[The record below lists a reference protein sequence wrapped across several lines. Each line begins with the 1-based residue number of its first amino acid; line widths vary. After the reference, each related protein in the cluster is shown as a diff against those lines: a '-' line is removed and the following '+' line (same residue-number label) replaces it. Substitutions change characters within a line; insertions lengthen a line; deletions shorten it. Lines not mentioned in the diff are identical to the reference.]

1 MDGSDDNPVY
11 HPSFFYLK
19 AKVMILKTLGKIIL
33 WFFLAILNA
42 FLTWAAIV
50 LFTNDAAELGIIM
63 IIIIFF
69 IDFAVI
75 NPKGYPYRYTIP
87 ALSLLLILTVYPIFY
102 TLKIAFT
109 NYGTGHLFTRNQV
122 VEQLLNTYVTDEDST
137 PYSYKV
143 YVHMEDFA
151 PTEHFILVFSDGDKK
166 FLAEKPQVISVDS
179 DGNTVRS
186 VAEYREIENEMV
198 VIGDNQYEIV
208 YSLKDEDQ
216 IMAVES
222 TINGQQYT
230 YQYFFSF
237 DDPDTI
243 SNQRVFMSN
252 FYLKYLDSVEMTHPE
267 RSLVRFGNVYGFR
280 KLVDARKKYR
290 IDKEL
295 IEENGRI
302 IERTVLVNAST
313 GLQLQES
320 DGTFY
325 EVTPQGQ
332 RVDVGGYRG
341 YVGLRNFEKMFTDSR
356 FTGPFIKILIWTFA
370 WAILSVAFSFVIG
383 LGFALMLN
391 DSKFKGRNLYRTLLL
406 IPWAVPA
413 FISVLVWR
421 NGFFNETYGIL
432 NKIVLGQW
440 FGIEAVRWLGDAF
453 MAKVSVLIV
462 NVWLGFPYMM
472 MVCLGALQS
481 IPGNLYEAAS
491 IDGATR
497 IRKFS
502 GITMPLLMTS
512 VAPLL
517 IGAFAFNF
525 NNFTNIYLLTRGGP
539 AMSDSLTN
547 AGSTDI
553 LISYTYKLAF
563 QGERGQDFG
572 YASAIALFIFL
583 IVAGISF
590 FQFKFAGTFEEV
602 NRG

>member
-1 MDGSDDNPVY
+1 V
-11 HPSFFYLK
+11 
-19 AKVMILKTLGKIIL
+19 KVINVKTLGKLFL
-33 WFFLAILNA
+33 WFLLAILNA
-42 FLTWAAIV
+42 FLTWGAIV
-50 LFTNDAAELGIIM
+50 LFSNDAAELGIIM

-109 NYGTGHLFTRNQV
+109 NYGTGHLFTRSQV

-143 YVHMEDFA
+143 FVHMENFA
-151 PTEHFILVFSDGDKK
+151 PTENFILIFTDGEKK

-179 DGNTVRS
+179 DGNTTRS
-186 VAEYREIENEMV
+186 VAEYKEIKNEEV
-198 VIGDNQYEIV
+198 VIGDNQYDIV
-208 YSLKDEDQ
+208 YSLKDEDK
-216 IMAVES
+216 IMAVEGAL
-222 TINGQQYT
+222 NGREYT

-243 SNQRVFMSN
+243 ANQRVFMSQ
-252 FYLKYLDSVEMTHPE
+252 FYLKYLDSVEMTNPE
-267 RSLVRFGNVYGFR
+267 RPLVRFGNVFGFR
-280 KLVDARKKYR
+280 KLVDARKKYK

-295 IEENGRI
+295 IQEKGQI
-302 IERTVLVNAST
+302 IERTVLVNTTT
-313 GLQLQES
+313 GIQLQES

-325 EVTPQGQ
+325 DITPQGQ
-332 RVDVGGYRG
+332 RIDVGGYRG
-341 YVGLRNFEKMFTDSR
+341 YVGLRNFEKMFTDRR

-370 WAILSVAFSFVIG
+370 WAILSVLFSFVIG

-391 DSKFKGRNLYRTLLL
+391 DSKFKGKNLYRTLLL

-440 FGIEAVRWLGDAF
+440 LGVEAVRWLGDAF

-491 IDGATR
+491 IDGATKV
-497 IRKFS
+497 RKFS

>member
-1 MDGSDDNPVY
+1 VIT
-11 HPSFFYLK
+11 LK
-19 AKVMILKTLGKIIL
+19 ILGKILL
-33 WFFLAILNA
+33 WFALAILNA
-42 FLTWAAIV
+42 LLTWAAIV
-50 LFTNDAAELGIIM
+50 LFTNDSVELGIIM

-122 VEQLLNTYVTDEDST
+122 VEQLMNTYVTDEDSQ
-137 PYSYKV
+137 PYSYSV

-151 PTEHFILVFSDGDKK
+151 PTEEFVLIFTDGEKR
-166 FLAEKPQVISVDS
+166 FLAEKPKIISVDK
-179 DGNTVRS
+179 DGNTTRS
-186 VAEYREIENEMV
+186 IAEYKEITNGNV
-198 VIGDNQYEIV
+198 VIGDGQYEIV
-208 YSLKDEDQ
+208 YSIQNEDE
-216 IMAVES
+216 IMAVEGNV
-222 TINGQQYT
+222 NGNSHT

-237 DDPDTI
+237 DDPDTL
-243 SNQRVFMSN
+243 SNQRMFMSN
-252 FYLKYLDSVEMTHPE
+252 IYLKYLDSAELTNPE
-267 RSLVRFGNVYGFR
+267 RSLVRFGRVYGFR

-290 IDKEL
+290 IDREMV
-295 IEENGRI
+295 EENGKI
-302 IERTVLVNAST
+302 LERTVLINNST
-313 GLQLQES
+313 GIKLQEE
-320 DGTFY
+320 DGTFF
-325 EVTPQGQ
+325 EITPQGQ
-332 RVDVGGYRG
+332 KIDVGGYRG

-356 FTGPFIKILIWTFA
+356 FTGPFIKILIWTFV
-370 WAILSVAFSFVIG
+370 WAILSVLFSFVIG

-391 DSKFKGRNLYRTLLL
+391 DSKFKGRNIYRTLLL

-421 NGFFNETYGIL
+421 NGFFNETYGII
-432 NKIVLGQW
+432 NKIILGQW
-440 FGIEAVRWLGDAF
+440 FGMDAVRWLGDAF

-462 NVWLGFPYMM
+462 NIWLGFPYMM

-491 IDGATR
+491 IDGATK

-502 GITMPLLMTS
+502 SITMPLLMTS

-517 IGAFAFNF
+517 IGSFAFNF

-563 QGERGQDFG
+563 QSERGQDFG
-572 YASAIALFIFL
+572 YASAIALFIFI

>member
-1 MDGSDDNPVY
+1 MVRNYSGGS
-11 HPSFFYLK
+11 SILFYFK
-19 AKVMILKTLGKIIL
+19 MKVISVKMLGKLLL
-33 WFFLAILNA
+33 WFLLAILNA
-42 FLTWAAIV
+42 FLTWGAIV

-63 IIIIFF
+63 VIIIFF

-109 NYGTGHLFTRNQV
+109 NYGTGHLFTRSQV
-122 VEQLLNTYVTDEDST
+122 VEQLLKTYVTDEDAT

-151 PTEHFILVFSDGDKK
+151 PTENFIVIFTDGENQ
-166 FLAEKPQVISVDS
+166 FLAERPQIISVDS
-179 DGNTVRS
+179 EGKTTRS
-186 VAEYREIENEMV
+186 VAEYKVISNGNV
-198 VIGDNQYEIV
+198 IIGDDQYDIV
-208 YSLKDEDQ
+208 YSLKNKDQ
-216 IMAVES
+216 IMAVEG
-222 TINGQQYT
+222 TVKGKQMT

-237 DDPDTI
+237 DDPDTL
-243 SNQRVFMSN
+243 SNQRIFMSKY
-252 FYLKYLDSVEMTHPE
+252 YLKYLDSVEMTNSK

-280 KLVDARKKYR
+280 KLVDSRKKYR

-295 IEENGRI
+295 IEENGRVV
-302 IERTVLVNAST
+302 ERTVLVNVST
-313 GLQLQES
+313 GIQLQES

-325 EVTPQGQ
+325 DITPQGQ
-332 RVDVGGYRG
+332 RMDVGGYRG

-370 WAILSVAFSFVIG
+370 WAILSVFFSFIIG
-383 LGFALMLN
+383 LGFAVMLN

-440 FGIEAVRWLGDAF
+440 FGIDAVRWLGDAF

-491 IDGATR
+491 IDGATK

-539 AMSDSLTN
+539 PMSDSLTN

>member
-1 MDGSDDNPVY
+1 MKIFG
-11 HPSFFYLK
+11 
-19 AKVMILKTLGKIIL
+19 KVLL
-33 WFFLAILNA
+33 WFILALLNA
-42 FLTWAAIV
+42 FLTWAAVV
-50 LFTNDAAELGIIM
+50 LFTNDSIELGIIM
-63 IIIIFF
+63 IMIIFF

-109 NYGTGHLFTRNQV
+109 NYGTGHLFTRDQV
-122 VEQLLNTYVTDEDST
+122 VEQLMNTYVTDEDSK
-137 PYSYKV
+137 PYSYSV
-143 YVHMEDFA
+143 FVHMEDFA
-151 PTEHFILVFSDGDKK
+151 PTEEFVLVFTNGEKR
-166 FLAEKPQVISVDS
+166 FLAEKPQIISLDQE
-179 DGNTVRS
+179 GNTARS
-186 VAEYREIENEMV
+186 VAQYKEITNGHV
-198 VIGDNQYEIV
+198 IIGDSQYEIV
-208 YSLKDEDQ
+208 YSIQNDDE
-216 IMAVES
+216 IMAVEG
-222 TINGQQYT
+222 IQNGKRSV

-237 DDPDTI
+237 DDPDTL
-243 SNQRVFMSN
+243 SNQRMFISDI
-252 FYLKYLDSVEMTHPE
+252 YLKYLDSAELINPE
-267 RSLVRFGNVYGFR
+267 RSLVRFGTVYGFR
-280 KLVDARKKYR
+280 KLVDAQKKYR

-295 IEENGRI
+295 FEENGKI
-302 IERTVLVNAST
+302 NERTVLVNQTT
-313 GLQLQES
+313 GIQLQEE

-325 EVTPQGQ
+325 EISPQGQ
-332 RVDVGGYRG
+332 RIDVGGYRG

-356 FTGPFIKILIWTFA
+356 FTGPFIKILIWTFL
-370 WAILSVAFSFVIG
+370 WAILSVLFSFVIG
-383 LGFALMLN
+383 LGFALLLN
-391 DSKFKGRNLYRTLLL
+391 DQKFKGRNLYRTLLL

-421 NGFFNETYGIL
+421 NGFFNETYGII
-432 NKIVLGQW
+432 NKIIVGQW
-440 FGIEAVRWLGDAF
+440 LGMDAIRWLGDAF

-497 IRKFS
+497 VRKFS

-517 IGAFAFNF
+517 IGSFAFNF
-525 NNFTNIYLLTRGGP
+525 NNFTNIYLLTKGGP

-563 QGERGQDFG
+563 QSERGQDFG
-572 YASAIALFIFL
+572 YASAIALFIFI

>member
-1 MDGSDDNPVY
+1 M
-11 HPSFFYLK
+11 K
-19 AKVMILKTLGKIIL
+19 ILGKVLL
-33 WFFLAILNA
+33 WFALAILNA

-50 LFTNDAAELGIIM
+50 LFTNDSVELGIIM

-151 PTEHFILVFSDGDKK
+151 PTENFILVFTDGKKK

-186 VAEYREIENEMV
+186 VAEYREIDKEMV

-222 TINGQQYT
+222 TINGQQLT

-237 DDPDTI
+237 DDPNTI
-243 SNQRVFMSN
+243 SNQRTFMSN
-252 FYLKYLDSVEMTHPE
+252 FYLKYLDSVELTHPE

-280 KLVDARKKYR
+280 KLVDARKKYT
-290 IDKEL
+290 IDKEMF
-295 IEENGRI
+295 EENGRI
-302 IERTVLVNAST
+302 IERTVLVNTST
-313 GLQLQES
+313 GIQLQES

-325 EVTPQGQ
+325 EITPQGQ
-332 RVDVGGYRG
+332 RIGVGGYRG

-370 WAILSVAFSFVIG
+370 WAILSVAFSFIFG

-602 NRG
+602 NKG

>member
-1 MDGSDDNPVY
+1 MKI
-11 HPSFFYLK
+11 F
-19 AKVMILKTLGKIIL
+19 GKMLL
-33 WFFLAILNA
+33 WFILALLNA

-50 LFTNDAAELGIIM
+50 LFTNDTIELGIIM

-122 VEQLLNTYVTDEDST
+122 VEQLMNTYVTDADSK
-137 PYSYKV
+137 PYSYSV
-143 YVHMEDFA
+143 FVHMEDFA
-151 PTEHFILVFSDGDKK
+151 PTDEFVMVFTDGEKR
-166 FLAEKPQVISVDS
+166 FLAEKPQIISVDQE
-179 DGNTVRS
+179 GNTSRS
-186 VAEYREIENEMV
+186 VAQYREITNGNV
-198 VIGDNQYEIV
+198 VIGAAQYEIV
-208 YSLKDEDQ
+208 YSIQNEDE
-216 IMAVES
+216 IMAIEG
-222 TINGQQYT
+222 TQNGKRSV

-237 DDPDTI
+237 DDPDTL
-243 SNQRVFMSN
+243 SNQRTFISN
-252 FYLKYLDSVEMTHPE
+252 MYLKYLDTAELINPE
-267 RSLVRFGNVYGFR
+267 RSLVRFGTVYGFR
-280 KLVDARKKYR
+280 KLVDAQKKYR

-295 IEENGRI
+295 YEENGKI
-302 IERTVLVNAST
+302 NERTVLVNQAT
-313 GLQLQES
+313 GIQLQEE

-325 EVTPQGQ
+325 EITPLGQ
-332 RVDVGGYRG
+332 RIDVGGYRG

-356 FTGPFIKILIWTFA
+356 FTGPFIKILIWTFL
-370 WAILSVAFSFVIG
+370 WAILSVLFSFVIG

-391 DSKFKGRNLYRTLLL
+391 DQKFKGRNIYRTLLL

-421 NGFFNETYGIL
+421 NGFFNETYGII
-432 NKIVLGQW
+432 NKIIIGQW
-440 FGIEAVRWLGDAF
+440 LGMDAIRWLGDAF

-497 IRKFS
+497 VRRFS

-517 IGAFAFNF
+517 IGSFAFNF
-525 NNFTNIYLLTRGGP
+525 NNFTNIYLLTKGGP

-563 QGERGQDFG
+563 QSERGQDFG